1 MSRILVTGSRRW
13 KLAGKL
19 EYELTRAIAQFNDGD
34 VTVIHGSCPSGADRL
49 ADNWVRS
56 VFGSDLGNGIKLE
69 IHHADWSG
77 LGRKAGPL
85 RNRAMVEAGADV
97 CLAFL
102 TPDSVGGSM
111 TADMAEKA
119 GIEVRRFHES

>member
-1 MSRILVTGSRRW
+1 MSRILVTGSRHW
-13 KLAGKL
+13 KWRGKV

-34 VTVIHGSCPSGADRL
+34 VTVVHGGCPSGADRM
-49 ADNWVRS
+49 ADDWVRDVFPRPLLTS
-56 VFGSDLGNGIKLE
+56 VRLE
-69 IHHADWSG
+69 VHKADWKG

-85 RNRAMVEAGADV
+85 RNKEMVGAGADV

-102 TPDSVGGSM
+102 TPESVGGSM
-111 TADMAEKA
+111 TADMAEEA